1 MRRSSPRARTSRLDR
16 LDPRRWDATDLF
28 VALAVLAVLI
38 GPLVAVLRAIGNDW
52 APHGDDATVALRV
65 ADVLDGRFPVTGMRS
80 TSGDGV
86 DENLSTHHLGPI
98 QFYLLAIPL
107 LLTGGAS
114 AGIAI
119 GGALIAAIASVL
131 SVVWARRLGGGL
143 GVAVFTA
150 GLLLAQ
156 WAIGPEAMFR
166 PLNPYAPLLP
176 TYLSM
181 LLLWALARGD
191 HRALPPFVIAVSLIA
206 QGNLA
211 FAPLAAALT
220 FGALSLEII
229 PRLQRRPQHQP
240 FARLRRPRHRGR
252 LLQHTAHE
260 AAQIRSGR
268 WALGVG
274 VLAWLPS
281 IVEIFVHDPNN
292 VQQLVRWATSGTGD
306 SIGLAAG
313 LEQLRLFAPVA
324 GGGFRAYTEDL
335 LTEGSTLGTV
345 VGALVLLLLVA
356 ISTGWRVPQG
366 RASSVWPARVALLA
380 NLGMIGTVS
389 RLPEFPAAPYWV
401 ITWLPVA
408 AFTWAAL
415 AWRGLAYLEKASP
428 HLAPRIAIPV
438 AGGLVVGGVG
448 AALLAPS
455 PSWAETRSM
464 NTLAR
469 ETVAD
474 LGEGDGRHVQ
484 IVGLGFQPTLG
495 AAPGLAWEAK
505 RAGWNPHY
513 LTKWPFDEDAR
524 HLWGETAPEG
534 ADALYI
540 TDSTEPELMKGM
552 SASAQEVTTVEME
565 HREGTLGVYRD
576 PGDSD

>member
-1 MRRSSPRARTSRLDR
+1 MRRPSPFARTPRLGR
-16 LDPRRWDATDLF
+16 LDPRRWDATDRF
-28 VALAVLAVLI
+28 VALAVLTVLL
-38 GPLVAVLRAIGNDW
+38 GPLIAVVRAIGNDW
-52 APHGDDATVALRV
+52 APHGDDATVALRT

-86 DENLSTHHLGPI
+86 DESLSTHHLGPI
-98 QFYLLAIPL
+98 QFYPLALPL
-107 LLTGGAS
+107 ALTGGAS

-119 GGALIAAIASVL
+119 GGAVIAAIASVL
-131 SVVWARRLGGGL
+131 TVVWARRLGGGL

-191 HRALPPFVIAVSLIA
+191 HRALAPFVVAVTLIA

-211 FAPLAAALT
+211 FAPLAAALVL
-220 FGALSLEII
+220 GALSLEII
-229 PRLQRRPQHQP
+229 PRLQRRRHRPL
-240 FARLRRPRHRGR
+240 ARLRRPRHRGR
-252 LLQHTAHE
+252 ILQPTADEE
-260 AAQIRSGR
+260 ARIRSGR
-268 WALGVG
+268 WALGLGTLV
-274 VLAWLPS
+274 WLPS
-281 IVEIFVHDPNN
+281 IIEIFVHDPNN
-292 VQQLVRWATSGTGD
+292 VQQLFRWATSGTGE

-313 LEQLRLFAPVA
+313 LEHLSLLAPVP
-324 GGGFRAYTEDL
+324 GGGFRPYTEDL
-335 LTEGSTLGTV
+335 LTEGSSLGTA
-345 VGALVLLLLVA
+345 VGALVLLLLVV

-366 RASSVWPARVALLA
+366 RASSAWPARVALLA
-380 NLGMIGTVS
+380 NLGMIGTAS
-389 RLPEFPAAPYWV
+389 RLPESPAAPYWV

-415 AWRGLAYLEKASP
+415 AWRALAYLERATP
-428 HLAPRIAIPV
+428 HLSPRVAVPV
-438 AGGLVVGGVG
+438 AGGLVVGGIG
-448 AALLAPS
+448 AAVLAPS
-455 PSWAETRSM
+455 PNWAETRSM

-484 IVGLGFQPTLG
+484 IVGLGFMPTLG
-495 AAPGLAWEAK
+495 AAPGVAWEAE
-505 RAGWNPHY
+505 RSGWDPHY

-524 HLWGETAPEG
+524 HLWGDTAPEG
-534 ADALYI
+534 SDMLYI

-565 HREGTLGVYRD
+565 HRDGTLGVYRD
-576 PGDSD
+576 PGDAD